1 VETKDKRRE
10 ARGRHNQENSVRGS
24 VFSSLVACCFAAYVL
39 DGRCAEPQNSA
50 HEDLT
55 AKTNDGSRFRQED
68 VSFNSTRVKLNG
80 TLTYPLPGSRPK
92 HPAIIL
98 VHGTGSTDR
107 DGTFPTMKLTL
118 KQGNISAEGE
128 PLKDWSMRIYKQ
140 IAEGLSANGFA
151 VLRFDK
157 RGWAEGGNDKI
168 DMTLDLLCDD
178 VKSALSYL
186 RTRDDIDHEAMFVLG
201 HSEGGIIA
209 QKLAADL
216 KWLRGIILLASPITP
231 LHELTHDMTA
241 YILRLRGV
249 ADDEIQRI
257 LDKNRQDYEAIRR
270 GEYSESTLGG
280 VPTMHW
286 RSLILHDP
294 LTALRECPPTTG
306 VLILNGA
313 KDWQIPPK
321 EAITIYS
328 ELKNLNHE
336 NVELHIF
343 SMLDHN
349 LLEETGV
356 SRVENYFVKRRN
368 TPAYVIDTVSQ
379 WLYRTCHP

>member
-1 VETKDKRRE
+1 
-10 ARGRHNQENSVRGS
+10 
-24 VFSSLVACCFAAYVL
+24 VL
-39 DGRCAEPQNSA
+39 
-50 HEDLT
+50 
-55 AKTNDGSRFRQED
+55 
-68 VSFNSTRVKLNG
+68 
-80 TLTYPLPGSRPK
+80 
-92 HPAIIL
+92 
-98 VHGTGSTDR
+98 
-107 DGTFPTMKLTL
+107 
-118 KQGNISAEGE
+118 
-128 PLKDWSMRIYKQ
+128 
-140 IAEGLSANGFA
+140 A
-151 VLRFDK
+151 VCIHLR
-157 RGWAEGGNDKI
+157 A
-168 DMTLDLLCDD
+168 
-178 VKSALSYL
+178 
-186 RTRDDIDHEAMFVLG
+186 DIDHQAMFVLG

-216 KWLRGIILLASPITP
+216 QWLRGIILFASPITP

-249 ADDEIQRI
+249 AEDEIQRS
-257 LDKNRQDYEAIRR
+257 LDKNKQEYESIKR
-270 GEYSESTLGG
+270 GEYPEATLGG
-280 VPTMHW
+280 VPAKHW

-294 LTALRECPPTTG
+294 LATLRKCPPTTG

-343 SMLDHN
+343 SMLDHH

-368 TPAYVIDTVSQ
+368 IPAYVTDTVSQ
-379 WLYRTCHP
+379 WLDRTCHP

>member
-1 VETKDKRRE
+1 MRASMV
-10 ARGRHNQENSVRGS
+10 
-24 VFSSLVACCFAAYVL
+24 SSLVVCCVAACVL
-39 DGRCAEPQNSA
+39 DGRCADPHNA
-50 HEDLT
+50 REDLT
-55 AKTNDGSRFRQED
+55 SKTNDDNLFRQED
-68 VSFNSTRVKLNG
+68 VSFNSTGVKLNG
-80 TLTYPLPGSRPK
+80 TLTYPLPGGRPK
-92 HPAIIL
+92 HPAIVL

-118 KQGNISAEGE
+118 KQGNVAAEGE
-128 PLKDWSMRIYKQ
+128 PSKEWSMRTYRQ
-140 IAEGLSANGFA
+140 IAEGLSTNGFA
-151 VLRFDK
+151 ALRFDK
-157 RGWAEGGNDKI
+157 RGWAEGGNDKVE
-168 DMTLDLLCDD
+168 MTLDLLCDD

-186 RTRDDIDHEAMFVLG
+186 RTRTDIDHQAMFVLG

-216 KWLRGIILLASPITP
+216 QWLRGIILFASPITP

-249 ADDEIQRI
+249 AEDEIQRS
-257 LDKNRQDYEAIRR
+257 LDKNKQEYESIRR
-270 GEYSESTLGG
+270 GEYPEATLGG
-280 VPTMHW
+280 VPAKHW

-294 LTALRECPPTTG
+294 LATLRKCPPTTG

-321 EAITIYS
+321 EAITIYI

-343 SMLDHN
+343 SMLDHH

-368 TPAYVIDTVSQ
+368 IPAYVTDTVSQ
-379 WLYRTCHP
+379 WLDRTCHP